1 MFVMY
6 TIKDIYNLIRAYHDA
21 EICDIMTGC
30 DNCNLYKKWCKMDSY
45 MLSYDYIT
53 NGEYYG

>member
-1 MFVMY
+1 MY

-30 DNCNLYKKWCKMDSY
+30 DNCNLYKKWCKMHSY
-45 MLSYDYIT
+45 ILSYDYIT